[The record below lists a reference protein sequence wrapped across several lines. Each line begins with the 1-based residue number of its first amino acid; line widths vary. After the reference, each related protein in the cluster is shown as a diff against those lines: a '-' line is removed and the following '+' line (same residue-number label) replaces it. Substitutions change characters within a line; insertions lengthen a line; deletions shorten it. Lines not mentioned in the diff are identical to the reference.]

1 MKIVCKSSSQV
12 PGYGIVTRGMHIDW
26 PDGQEF
32 PPQVLGNFVM
42 ADTGAK
48 LVQPKKLQEMSDED
62 KRRAAEE
69 SERQAAADRAAKEQ
83 AEKEKAEAKA
93 KADQELIRKTAQI
106 GRDKLEARLESE
118 GVPHDANL
126 TATQLATLLLR
137 HQGAISC

>member
-42 ADTGAK
+42 AETGAK
-48 LVQPKKLQEMSDED
+48 LVQPQKRIEMSEEE
-62 KRRAAEE
+62 KRAAEE
-69 SERQAAADRAAKEQ
+69 EARRQAAADKAAQEQ
-83 AEKEKAEAKA
+83 AEKEKAEAKV
-93 KADQELIRKTAQI
+93 KADQELIKKTAQI
-106 GRDKLEARLESE
+106 GKDKLEARLEHE

>member
-1 MKIVCKSSSQV
+1 MKIVCKSATQV
-12 PGYGIVTRGMHIDW
+12 PGRGIVTRGMHIDW

-32 PPQVLGNFVM
+32 PPQVLGNFVA

-48 LVQPKKLQEMSDED
+48 LVQPQKLKEMSEEE

-69 SERQAAADRAAKEQ
+69 AERQAAADRAAKEQ

-93 KADQELIRKTAQI
+93 KADQELIKKTAQI
-106 GRDKLEARLESE
+106 GKDKLEARLETE